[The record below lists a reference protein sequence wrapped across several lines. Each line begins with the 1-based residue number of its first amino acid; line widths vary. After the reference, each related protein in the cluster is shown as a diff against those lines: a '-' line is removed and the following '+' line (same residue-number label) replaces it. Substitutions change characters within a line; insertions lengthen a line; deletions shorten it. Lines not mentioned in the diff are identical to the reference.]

1 MIKTSVCKV
10 RLKKDQRTADRE
22 TRFQAPKEGQSSHSR
37 LRSKEAA
44 VSRGQQS
51 SLSGVPSL
59 RLVWKD
65 LISEPGMASL
75 AEAID
80 IKTIAVYA
88 GQFLC
93 RHVPTRGGAPGLILF
108 GGIAGRAQVL
118 R

>member
-1 MIKTSVCKV
+1 M
-10 RLKKDQRTADRE
+10 RLKKDRRTAYRE
-22 TRFQAPKEGQSSHSR
+22 TLLQAPKEGPSGHSR
-37 LRSKEAA
+37 PRSKAA
-44 VSRGQQS
+44 ALSRGQQS

-93 RHVPTRGGAPGLILF
+93 RHTYTRWSTRFNFIQRNRREGSEEF
-108 GGIAGRAQVL
+108 Q
-118 R
+118 